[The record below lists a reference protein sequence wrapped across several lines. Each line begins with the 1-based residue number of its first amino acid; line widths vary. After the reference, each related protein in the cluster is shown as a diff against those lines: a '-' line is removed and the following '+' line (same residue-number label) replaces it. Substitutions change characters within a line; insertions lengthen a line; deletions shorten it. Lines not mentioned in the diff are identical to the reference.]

1 MRTYQVLSLIGCI
14 LGILMMMGWFVIAA
28 VGSGLTEGQ
37 GPAAVGLTNIA
48 GLSFLSLL
56 IYTGILIITFVIKQ
70 RVKLAGI
77 LILSLGVLATI
88 SSNVWGIIAL
98 FLLVPAGIVALRWKP
113 RERVYREEEE

>member
-1 MRTYQVLSLIGCI
+1 MRTYQTLSLIGCV
-14 LGILMMMGWFVIAA
+14 LGILMMMGWFIIAA
-28 VGSGLTEGQ
+28 VGSGISESTE
-37 GPAAVGLTNIA
+37 LTNIV